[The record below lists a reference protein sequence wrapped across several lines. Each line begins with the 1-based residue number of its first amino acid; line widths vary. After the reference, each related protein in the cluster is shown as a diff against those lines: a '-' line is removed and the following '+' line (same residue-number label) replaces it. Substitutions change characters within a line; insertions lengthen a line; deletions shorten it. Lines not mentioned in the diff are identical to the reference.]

1 MLASIHP
8 DMTERRAKMRR
19 FDRASHLQITLVSLF
34 LLTALIP
41 IQSAVA
47 AGPAAPQGTAAEQA
61 QIAKEVRHVL
71 VLLPYYS
78 VFDNLEYRIDGGK
91 VTLLGQVVNPVLKDD
106 AGRAVKRVEGV
117 TQVDNQIEVL
127 PLSPMDNRLRQA
139 LYRKI
144 YSSPSLQK
152 YEVRSVPPIHI
163 IVKNGHVTLEGVVAT
178 AMDKQLAG
186 LAANQVSGVFSVT
199 NNLRLENDNAAK

>member
-1 MLASIHP
+1 
-8 DMTERRAKMRR
+8 MRR
-19 FDRASHLQITLVSLF
+19 FHPASLLHLTLVSLF
-34 LLTALIP
+34 LLTAFP

-47 AGPAAPQGTAAEQA
+47 AGPGAPQGTAAEEA

-78 VFDNLEYRIDGGK
+78 VFDNLEYRIDGSK

-139 LYRKI
+139 LYRRI

-199 NNLRLENDNAAK
+199 NSLRLENDSAAK

>member
-1 MLASIHP
+1 
-8 DMTERRAKMRR
+8 MRR
-19 FDRASHLQITLVSLF
+19 FQLASFANILRVSLF
-34 LLTALIP
+34 CLFALIP
-41 IQSAVA
+41 LQRA
-47 AGPAAPQGTAAEQA
+47 AEATRAPQAPPQGSAAEQA

-78 VFDNLEYRIDGGK
+78 VFDNLEYKVEGGK

-117 TQVDNQIEVL
+117 TEVDNQIEVL
-127 PLSPMDNRLRQA
+127 PLSPMDNQLRRA

-144 YSSPSLQK
+144 YSSPALQM

-178 AMDKQLAG
+178 SADKTVAG
-186 LAANQVSGVFSVT
+186 LAANQVPNVFSVT
-199 NNLRLENDNAAK
+199 NNLRVENERAAK

>member
-1 MLASIHP
+1 
-8 DMTERRAKMRR
+8 MRR
-19 FDRASHLQITLVSLF
+19 FDRASLLRVTLVSLF
-34 LLTALIP
+34 LLTSLIRA
-41 IQSAVA
+41 QSAVA
-47 AGPAAPQGTAAEQA
+47 AGTAAPQGTAAEEA

-78 VFDNLEYRIDGGK
+78 VFDNLEYRVDGSK

-117 TQVDNQIEVL
+117 AQVDNQIEVL

-199 NNLRLENDNAAK
+199 NNLRVENDGAAK

>member
-1 MLASIHP
+1 
-8 DMTERRAKMRR
+8 MRR
-19 FDRASHLQITLVSLF
+19 FDRASLLRIILVSLSLWPAF
-34 LLTALIP
+34 PPT
-41 IQSAVA
+41 QSAVA
-47 AGPAAPQGTAAEQA
+47 AEPRAPQGTAAEQA

-78 VFDNLEYRIDGGK
+78 VFDNLEYKVDGGK

-127 PLSPMDNRLRQA
+127 PLSPMDNQLRRA
-139 LYRKI
+139 LYRAI
-144 YSSPSLQK
+144 YLSPSLQI

-178 AMDKQLAG
+178 AADKTVAG
-186 LAANQVSGVFSVT
+186 LAANQVPNVFSVT
-199 NNLRLENDNAAK
+199 NNLRVENEKAAK

>member
-1 MLASIHP
+1 
-8 DMTERRAKMRR
+8 MRR
-19 FDRASHLQITLVSLF
+19 FDRASLLHVALVSLC
-34 LLTALIP
+34 LLTALIRA
-41 IQSAVA
+41 QSAVA
-47 AGPAAPQGTAAEQA
+47 AGTAAPQGTAAEEA

-78 VFDNLEYRIDGGK
+78 VFDNLEYRVDGSK

-117 TQVDNQIEVL
+117 AQVDNQIEVL

-199 NNLRLENDNAAK
+199 NNLRVENDGAAK

>member
-1 MLASIHP
+1 
-8 DMTERRAKMRR
+8 MRR
-19 FDRASHLQITLVSLF
+19 FHPASLLHITLVSLVW
-34 LLTALIP
+34 LTALIP
-41 IQSAVA
+41 IQSAA
-47 AGPAAPQGTAAEQA
+47 AARLAAPQGTAAEGA

-163 IVKNGHVTLEGVVAT
+163 IVKNGHATLEGVVAT

-199 NNLRLENDNAAK
+199 NNLRVENDSAAK

>member
-1 MLASIHP
+1 MRRSQLASFVNIL
-8 DMTERRAKMRR
+8 R
-19 FDRASHLQITLVSLF
+19 VSLF
-34 LLTALIP
+34 CLLALIP
-41 IQSAVA
+41 LPRVA
-47 AGPAAPQGTAAEQA
+47 GATRAPQGSPAEQA

-78 VFDNLEYRIDGGK
+78 VFDNLEYRVDSSK

-117 TQVDNQIEVL
+117 SQVDNQIEIL
-127 PLSPMDNRLRQA
+127 PLSPMDNRLRRA

-144 YSSPSLQK
+144 YSSPTLQM

-178 AMDKQLAG
+178 SADKTVAG
-186 LAANQVSGVFSVT
+186 LAANQVPNVFSVT
-199 NNLRLENDNAAK
+199 NNLRVENQRAAE